1 MTLNRKYWNILIAVI
16 YLFTAA
22 YCIYILDTL
31 TPFIA

>member
-16 YLFTAA
+16 YLLRLTV
-22 YCIYILDTL
+22 YILDTL